1 MAKYGSD
8 KAQLALIN
16 GYDILSSLTS
26 WTDKREAKIE
36 ETHTLGDS
44 WVEQTYT
51 GVRSAEWT
59 QEGFY
64 DDGVNSAHEA
74 LSANLSTSKVLV
86 FGVEGNTTGKEFVGF
101 TGALQIDYERIVSR
115 GELHKAKATYK
126 GNGQVDQGK
135 ILHPLQGRTASG
147 NTTAGAID
155 FGTSNVSGGAGYFQL
170 TSFSSGA
177 GTTALLAKIM
187 DSPDN
192 LTFTSRMAFTA
203 ASAAPLA
210 ERKST
215 TVAWQR
221 YAAVKWSGASGDGA
235 PASCIFFVGL
245 ARY

>member
-8 KAQLALIN
+8 KAQLALIG

-26 WTDKREAKIE
+26 FTDKVTAQTE
-36 ETHTLGDS
+36 ESHTLGDS
-44 WVEQTYT
+44 WVEQTFT
-51 GVRSAEWT
+51 GVRSAEWV
-59 QEGFY
+59 QDGFY
-64 DDGVNSAHEA
+64 DDGVGSVHEA

-86 FGVEGNTTGKEFVGF
+86 YGIEGNTTGKNFVGF
-101 TGALQIDYERIVSR
+101 SGALQIDYDRQVTR

-135 ILHPLQGRTASG
+135 ILHPLTGRTASG
-147 NTTAGAID
+147 NTTAASID

-170 TSFSSGA
+170 TSFTSGA
-177 GTTALLAKIM
+177 GTTSLLVDIM

-192 LTFTSRMAFTA
+192 LTFTSRIGFTA
-203 ASAAPLA
+203 ATAAPLA

-215 TVAWQR
+215 TAPLQR
-221 YAAVKWSGASGDGA
+221 YAALKWTGAGGIGA
-235 PASCIFFVGL
+235 PASCTFFVGL

>member
-1 MAKYGSD
+1 MKYGSD
-8 KAQLALIN
+8 KAELALIGGYNVN
-16 GYDILSSLTS
+16 GALTN
-26 WTDKREAKIE
+26 WTDKLIARTE
-36 ETHTLGDS
+36 ESHTLGDS
-44 WVEQTYT
+44 WVEVSYT
-51 GVRSAEWT
+51 GVREVEFE

-64 DDGVNSAHEA
+64 DDGALSIHEA
-74 LSANLSTSKVLV
+74 LSTGLGQSKVMVL
-86 FGVEGNTTGKEFVGF
+86 GVEGNTTGKNF
-101 TGALQIDYERIVSR
+101 TGYSGALQIDYERILTR
-115 GELHKAKATYK
+115 DELHKIKATYK

-147 NTTAGAID
+147 NTTNGAID